1 MKTTSNFL
9 AVFMFAVSAFG
20 FVSCSDDNN
29 GGGSTSGEFFEITI
43 DEKTTTTIYNQ
54 QNDFFAKIKTKR
66 PKSDKIAK
74 RNGCQKLKHTSIKK
88 AQRTQSKLVAF
99 FAF

>member
-1 MKTTSNFL
+1 MQTEKMLDNIFRIYYRGTRIFTKKHVSNANL
-9 AVFMFAVSAFG
+9 SI
-20 FVSCSDDNN
+20 NLL
-29 GGGSTSGEFFEITI
+29 
-43 DEKTTTTIYNQ
+43 IYNQ

-88 AQRTQSKLVAF
+88 HKERNQNWLRSLLFKKQEKY
-99 FAF
+99 